1 MQKSLTTLSTQ
12 RLAIVILFILLFA
25 MAVRIPVDTDTWWHL
40 RTGEYILTNRAVPL
54 TDPFSL
60 TRLNQ
65 PWVDHSWGS
74 QLIMVAFYR
83 LGGNAGLAIYTALL
97 ATAGMYFVF
106 RMCEGNVFL
115 RPLVIVLAAAAPA
128 GFLIALP
135 TSRPF
140 LLCSA

>member
-40 RTGEYILTNRAVPL
+40 RSGEYILANRAVPL

-65 PWVDHSWGS
+65 PWIDHSWGS

-83 LGGNAGLAIYTALL
+83 LGGNVRLAIYTALL
-97 ATAGMYFVF
+97 APAGMYLVF
-106 RMCEGNVFL
+106 LMREGNVFL
-115 RPLVIVLAAAAPA
+115 GAFVLVLAAAAVA
-128 GFLIALP
+128 VFW
-135 TSRPF
+135 S
-140 LLCSA
+140 